1 MKRTASK
8 KFRNIE
14 TEPMRPK
21 QSMPAKSMF
30 LFTIACS
37 LILFS
42 NAFVYAAMN
51 ADMDNDSDVDGKD
64 LQLYIEQGLFSDMD
78 AFAVAYG
85 TPGATDTEGR
95 WVPGSADTWQWQLSG
110 TVNTSYEVDVYDID
124 LFDSPA
130 ALIQGLHDDG
140 RRVVCYFSAGS
151 YENWRPDSDAFDA
164 ADLGD
169 ALDGWPGERWLDIR
183 SDNVRDIMKARLDLA
198 VQKGCDGVE
207 PDNVD
212 GYSNAT
218 GIALTAADQLAY
230 NRCLAQEAHRRH
242 LAVALKNDVAQVDN
256 LVDDFDFAVN
266 EQCHEYDECS
276 ALIPFIA
283 AGKPVFNAEY
293 ASRYVNN
300 AGTRQNLCNDAQ
312 ALGLRTLVLP
322 LYLDDSFRYSC
333 D

>member
-1 MKRTASK
+1 MKRTVSK
-8 KFRNIE
+8 RFCIIG
-14 TEPMRPK
+14 TAPGRPK

-30 LFTIACS
+30 LFIVACS

-42 NAFVYAAMN
+42 STFVYAAVN

-64 LQLYIEQGLFSDMD
+64 LRLYIEQGSFSDID
-78 AFAVAYG
+78 AFAGDYG
-85 TPGATDTEGR
+85 KPGATDAGSR
-95 WVPGSADTWQWQLSG
+95 WVPRLGDTWQWQLSG
-110 TVNTSYEVDVYDID
+110 TVNPSYDVDAYDID

-130 ALIQGLHDDG
+130 DLIQALHDDG
-140 RRVVCYFSAGS
+140 RRVICYFSAGS

-164 ADLGD
+164 ADLGN

-183 SDNVRDIMKARLDLA
+183 SDNVRDIMKERLDLA
-198 VQKGCDGVE
+198 MQKGCDGVE

-212 GYSNAT
+212 GYSNST
-218 GIALTAADQLAY
+218 GIALTAADQLEY
-230 NRCLAQEAHRRH
+230 NRYLAQEAHLRH
-242 LAVALKNDVAQVDN
+242 LAVALKNDVAQVDD

-266 EQCHEYDECS
+266 EQCHEYEECNT
-276 ALIPFIA
+276 LVPFIA

-293 ASRYVNN
+293 ASRYVDN
-300 AGTRQNLCNDAQ
+300 AGARQSLCNDAR

-322 LYLDDSFRYSC
+322 LDLDDSFRYSC